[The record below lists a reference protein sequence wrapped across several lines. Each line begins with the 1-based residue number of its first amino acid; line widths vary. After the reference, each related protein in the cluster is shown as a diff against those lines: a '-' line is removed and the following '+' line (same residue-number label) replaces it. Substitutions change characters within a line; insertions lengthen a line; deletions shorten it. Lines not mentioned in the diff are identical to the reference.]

1 MSKILVKLHE
11 GILLDLA
18 GKQTIEAIR
27 PQVVESTRLVQ
38 EWIARGR
45 ATVLAQLKDNASQ
58 EALEKAYKNSKT
70 EEAAVK
76 AFLKDYALAEEE
88 PKKEGEKAE
97 EPKKEGEKAEEPKK
111 EGEDNK

>member
-11 GILLDLA
+11 GILLDLV
-18 GKQTIEAIR
+18 GKQTIESVR
-27 PQVVESTRLVQ
+27 PQVAESTRLVQ

-45 ATVLAQLKDNASQ
+45 ATVLAQLKDGASQ
-58 EALEKAYKNSKT
+58 EALEKAYKNSKS

-76 AFLKDYALAEEE
+76 AFLKDYTLVVEE
-88 PKKEGEKAE
+88 PKKEDGKAE
-97 EPKKEGEKAEEPKK
+97 EPKKEGDKAEEPKK